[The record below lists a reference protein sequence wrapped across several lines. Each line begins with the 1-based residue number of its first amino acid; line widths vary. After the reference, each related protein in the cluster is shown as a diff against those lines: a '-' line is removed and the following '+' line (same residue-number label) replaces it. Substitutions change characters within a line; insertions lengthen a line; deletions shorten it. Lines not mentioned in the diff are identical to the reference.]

1 MKALHAVTPLTLI
14 TQTSRLSGDAFFQT
28 LTAALE
34 GGLGQ
39 VLVREKTMDSAH
51 LLAFASRIRNI
62 TRHFQAKL
70 IIHSQADI
78 AKAVGADGV
87 HLSSL
92 DMHEI
97 PAMRQWL
104 NNSNMHI
111 TTACHNTTELKMAE
125 RYGADA
131 VYLSPVFT
139 TQTHPEAEPLG
150 LDRFQEL
157 AQSTSLP
164 VIALGGIQSEN
175 RQQLADYPVA
185 VIGAI
190 LDAEDP
196 KQNAQRLCTTMRQ
209 TERCNL

>member
-1 MKALHAVTPLTLI
+1 LKALHAVTPLTLI

-87 HLSSL
+87 HLSSV

-97 PAMRQWL
+97 SAIRQWL
-104 NNSNMHI
+104 NDSDMSI
-111 TTACHNTTELKMAE
+111 TTACHNATELKMAE

-139 TQTHPEAEPLG
+139 TQTHPDTQPLG
-150 LDRFQEL
+150 LDRFQKL
-157 AQSTSLP
+157 ARSTTLP